1 METRY
6 IDVYDR
12 LVFLG
17 KSGENRAR
25 KIIFNISRWVSV
37 YKEGGTVALIVK
49 RSGDAVSYPA
59 LISFDGENV
68 EWVLEAADVEKP
80 GKGVC
85 ELQYL
90 IDGTVVKSK
99 TFETLVDESVGGL
112 EGEIPEPQKAWTD
125 AVVQAGTE
133 ALKGAGE
140 AKSAAKEAESYAEAA
155 EKSVENYP
163 YIDQKTG
170 TWWVWDAQADK
181 YTNTNVKA
189 TGERGLPG
197 EKGDPGERGLQGLPG
212 EKGDPGERGLQGLPG
227 RDGQPGQPGKDGK
240 DGKDGYTPI
249 AGKDYYTETE
259 KAEFVQ
265 AVLAALPVYN
275 GEVIEL

>member
-1 METRY
+1 MVCAGRIGENMETRY

-68 EWVLEAADVEKP
+68 EWILEEADVEKP

-85 ELQYL
+85 ELHYL
-90 IDGTVVKSK
+90 LNGTVAKSK

-125 AVVQAGTE
+125 AVDR
-133 ALKGAGE
+133 
-140 AKSAAKEAESYAEAA
+140 
-155 EKSVENYP
+155 KSV
-163 YIDQKTG
+163 
-170 TWWVWDAQADK
+170 V
-181 YTNTNVKA
+181 
-189 TGERGLPG
+189 
-197 EKGDPGERGLQGLPG
+197 
-212 EKGDPGERGLQGLPG
+212 
-227 RDGQPGQPGKDGK
+227 
-240 DGKDGYTPI
+240 
-249 AGKDYYTETE
+249 
-259 KAEFVQ
+259 
-265 AVLAALPVYN
+265 
-275 GEVIEL
+275 